1 MKRERVASL
10 CLLGSLLISIC
21 SVASAAPHSKSDDII
36 MVEDIVSLS
45 PGDKEDTNVALITM
59 SESNSSE
66 EDSSSASKEDNASD
80 DLIFLT
86 RKSQT
91 SNATQTQT
99 KAHVDSSA
107 SEEELE
113 EEETTTATSNVSP
126 IDMSAFVALIPTQ
139 QVHAIVSDYHRND
152 AEVQRAYRILSSRYF
167 AEKKQLLIQ
176 LPEVQ
181 AFTRYLNASGLDVLK
196 LVKDVLRAIGPSST
210 EVPTP
215 QPETA
220 TESASAPAEDIS
232 SSACNDV
239 AFPPDNLEPQT
250 NSTREQVKGLQGL
263 VDSVLEALP
272 QDQILATFFDKI
284 EADQQFSK
292 LIDSIGT
299 PKFSKILSNLQNS
312 VPLRYQLGEL
322 QKCRINIGQIVES
335 LKSYF
340 FLSSF

>member
-99 KAHVDSSA
+99 QAHVDSSA

-113 EEETTTATSNVSP
+113 EEETTTATSTVSP
-126 IDMSAFVALIPTQ
+126 IDMTAFVALIPTQ

-215 QPETA
+215 QPETV

-232 SSACNDV
+232 SSA
-239 AFPPDNLEPQT
+239 
-250 NSTREQVKGLQGL
+250 TREQVKGLQGL